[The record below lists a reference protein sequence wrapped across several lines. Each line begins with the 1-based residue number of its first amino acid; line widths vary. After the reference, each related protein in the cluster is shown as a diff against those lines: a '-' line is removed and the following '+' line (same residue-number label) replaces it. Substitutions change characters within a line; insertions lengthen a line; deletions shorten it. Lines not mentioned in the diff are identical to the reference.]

1 MNNPS
6 IPTLQTQR
14 LVLRPMAEADF
25 PAYAAFLAS
34 PRAAGLGGP
43 LSQRQAWGLFCHDIA
58 CWTLFGHGGLMID
71 RRADGLCIGQ
81 VGISHGPL
89 FLRRS
94 WAGCSTKAMRVRATR
109 PRLPSRCATGRGRHS
124 GLPSWSAISRRTTP
138 ARPPWRSGSAP
149 SATSWPT
156 DRTRTIWSIG
166 TGSSPRPAKGRGGL
180 RQLLLRASRA

>member
-1 MNNPS
+1 MSDRP

-14 LVLRPMAEADF
+14 LVLRPMVEADF

-71 RRADGLCIGQ
+71 RRADGACIGQ

-89 FLRRS
+89 FPEKELGWLLYEGHEGQGYATEAAIALRD
-94 WAGCSTKAMRVRATR
+94 WAAQALGVSEMVSYIAPDNASSAALAERLGAVRDPLADR
-109 PRLPSRCATGRGRHS
+109 PDPNDLVYRH
-124 GLPSWSAISRRTTP
+124 RTT
-138 ARPPWRSGSAP
+138 
-149 SATSWPT
+149 T
-156 DRTRTIWSIG
+156 
-166 TGSSPRPAKGRGGL
+166 
-180 RQLLLRASRA
+180 ASR

>member
-1 MNNPS
+1 MNVRS

-43 LSQRQAWGLFCHDIA
+43 LSRRQAWGLFCHDIA
-58 CWTLFGHGGLMID
+58 CWTLYGHGGLMID

-89 FLRRS
+89 FPEKELGWLLYEGHEGQGYATEAAIALRD
-94 WAGCSTKAMRVRATR
+94 WAAKALGGSELVSYIA
-109 PRLPSRCATGRGRHS
+109 PNNA
-124 GLPSWSAISRRTTP
+124 
-138 ARPPWRSGSAP
+138 GSA
-149 SATSWPT
+149 AVAKRLGAARDLLA
-156 DRTRTIWSIG
+156 DRPDPNDLVYRHRFTTA
-166 TGSSPRPAKGRGGL
+166 PR
-180 RQLLLRASRA
+180 